1 MCNKYCFVTAT
12 MTART
17 LLNITGIKTLP
28 VSLDCV
34 RVLFHSALGESIVV
48 SFSNLI
54 LDLRE
59 DSDEYLFVYLRAITL
74 SQLCL
79 WSVHI

>member
-1 MCNKYCFVTAT
+1 

-17 LLNITGIKTLP
+17 LINVTVIKTLP
-28 VSLDCV
+28 VLLDCV
-34 RVLFHSALGESIVV
+34 RVLFHSVLGESIVV
-48 SFSNLI
+48 SLSNLI
-54 LDLRE
+54 LDLRD
-59 DSDEYLFVYLRAITL
+59 DSDKYLSVYLRAITV